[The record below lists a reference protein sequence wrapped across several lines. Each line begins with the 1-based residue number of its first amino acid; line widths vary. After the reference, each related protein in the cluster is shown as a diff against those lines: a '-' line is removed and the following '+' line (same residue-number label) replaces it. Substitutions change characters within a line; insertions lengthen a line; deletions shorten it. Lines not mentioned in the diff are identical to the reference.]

1 LESWRRAQPGGPN
14 ARSLAHHDA
23 LVIFRKEHPMMDVIM
38 IAIGLVFFALSVGY
52 VLACDQ
58 L

>member
-1 LESWRRAQPGGPN
+1 VACASPC
-14 ARSLAHHDA
+14 
-23 LVIFRKEHPMMDVIM
+23 KEPPMMDAIM
-38 IAIGLVFFALSVGY
+38 IAIGLAFFALSVGY